1 MHYVCHLSDKVS
13 LLHALMITY
22 ALGKSMEIDINEL
35 ITNTKGTDVLA
46 LSPCNDPCE
55 LLVCLYLNIQ
65 NKLF

>member
-46 LSPCNDPCE
+46 LSP
-55 LLVCLYLNIQ
+55 L
-65 NKLF
+65 

>member
-35 ITNTKGTDVLA
+35 IEHRLK
-46 LSPCNDPCE
+46 
-55 LLVCLYLNIQ
+55 LYKQKILPL
-65 NKLF
+65 KLFLKQLVAV

>member
-35 ITNTKGTDVLA
+35 ITIQKAPMSLHC
-46 LSPCNDPCE
+46 LLCNDPCE